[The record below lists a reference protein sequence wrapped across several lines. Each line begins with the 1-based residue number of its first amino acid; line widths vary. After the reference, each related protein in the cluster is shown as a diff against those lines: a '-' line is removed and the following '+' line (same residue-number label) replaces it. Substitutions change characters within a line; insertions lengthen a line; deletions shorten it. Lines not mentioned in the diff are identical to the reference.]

1 MTTAATLVQRARTA
15 ANARGLSTE
24 RLDCLALGY
33 GIRTGPW
40 KGELLD
46 LVREAWGD
54 QRIFV
59 EASAYSELWAVNSCT
74 RPLRQLAVDAG
85 EVEALI
91 AALEAA
97 PLSLIEAL
105 EAAP

>member
-1 MTTAATLVQRARTA
+1 MTTAAALVLRARTA
-15 ANARGLSTE
+15 AQARGLSTE

-46 LVREAWGD
+46 LVRKAWGD
-54 QRIFV
+54 SGIYAAPGLNGGWLAWQGV
-59 EASAYSELWAVNSCT
+59 E
-74 RPLRQLAVDAG
+74 PLGRGDA

-97 PLSLIEAL
+97 PLSLTEAP
-105 EAAP
+105 EVTP

>member
-1 MTTAATLVQRARTA
+1 MTTAATLVRRTRTA
-15 ANARGLSTE
+15 AQARGLSTE
-24 RLDCLALGY
+24 QLDCLALGY

-46 LVREAWGD
+46 LVREAWCDSGIYAAPGLNGGWLAWRGVEPLGRGD
-54 QRIFV
+54 
-59 EASAYSELWAVNSCT
+59 A
-74 RPLRQLAVDAG
+74 

-91 AALEAA
+91 AALEAS